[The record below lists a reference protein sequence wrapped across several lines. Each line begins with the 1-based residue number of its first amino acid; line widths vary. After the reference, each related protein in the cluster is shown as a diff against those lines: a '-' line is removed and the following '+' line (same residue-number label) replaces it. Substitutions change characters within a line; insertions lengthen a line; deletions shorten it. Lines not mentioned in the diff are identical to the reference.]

1 MSADSKPTAPSREAL
16 EAVHKFP
23 CEFVIKAFGK
33 GGQEFESAAIAAAVD
48 RLGRDRV
55 HVQTRT
61 TPSGTRQCVSLTLKA
76 HTVEDVE
83 AVYHSLFHLPD
94 LLLLL

>member
-33 GGQEFESAAIAAAVD
+33 GGEAFESAAVAAAVE
-48 RLGRDRV
+48 RLGPDRV

-61 TPSGTRQCVSLTLKA
+61 TPSGARQCVTLTLKA
-76 HTVEDVE
+76 ETVEDVE
-83 AVYHSLFHLPD
+83 AIYHRLFHLPD
-94 LLLLL
+94 LQLLL